1 MKTITLNKIVSF
13 LDKQVPLSLQE
24 SYDNSGLL
32 IGNIETEISGTL
44 LSLDVTEDVIK
55 EAIKKKCNLIVAHHP
70 IIFTGLKKLRGDN
83 YVERTV
89 LLAIENKIAIY
100 AMHTNLDVMPY
111 GVSYKMAEKLNLQNI
126 RTLKASDISLKKIVS
141 FVPNSYTKKIKDALF
156 EAGAGEIGNYSNCS
170 FSVEGEGN
178 FKALEGSNPFV
189 GKQNE
194 LHSEKETRIETVFP
208 SYLEQQVI
216 KSLLENHPYEEV
228 AYDIYTLDNKIKD
241 IGLGKIGTLPRALA
255 PKDFLNL
262 LKTTFSL
269 KGLRYSTGNKE
280 KISTIAVCGGSCS
293 FLIKNTIGKVD
304 AFVTADIKYHEFFDA
319 DNQVLLADIGHYESE
334 QFSKEIF
341 YDIISK
347 KFPNFAIHFSD
358 INTNPINYL

>member
-1 MKTITLNKIVSF
+1 MKTIKLNKIVSF
-13 LDKQVPLSLQE
+13 LDEQVPLSLQE

-32 IGNIETEISGTL
+32 VGNIQTDISSVL
-44 LSLDVTEDVIK
+44 LSVDVTEEVVK

-126 RTLKASDISLKKIVS
+126 RTLKTSDISLKKIVS
-141 FVPNSYTKKIKDALF
+141 FVPQDYAEKVKTALF
-156 EAGAGEIGNYSNCS
+156 EVGAGQIGNYSDCS
-170 FSVEGEGN
+170 FSVDGEGS

-194 LHSEKETRIETVFP
+194 LHFEKETRIETIFP
-208 SYLEQQVI
+208 AYLENRI
-216 KSLLENHPYEEV
+216 IESLLKNHPYEEV
-228 AYDIYTLDNKIKD
+228 AYDIYTLDNKNKD
-241 IGLGKIGTLPRALA
+241 IGLGKIGTLPEALT

-269 KGLRYSTGNKE
+269 SGLRYSKGNTE

-293 FLIKNTIGKVD
+293 FLIKNTVGKVD

>member
-1 MKTITLNKIVSF
+1 LKTITLNKIVN
-13 LDKQVPLSLQE
+13 LLEKEVPLQVQE
-24 SYDNSGLL
+24 SYDNSGLV
-32 IGNIETEISGTL
+32 IGNINSEISGTL
-44 LSLDVTEDVIK
+44 LSIDVTEEVIK
-55 EAIKKKCNLIVAHHP
+55 EAIKKKCNLILAHHP
-70 IIFTGLKKLRGDN
+70 LIFTGLKKLRGDN

-111 GVSYKMAEKLNLQNI
+111 GVSYKMAEKLQLQNI
-126 RTLKASDISLKKIVS
+126 RTLKASNNSLKKLVS
-141 FVPNSYTKKIKDALF
+141 FVPNNYAEKIQDILF
-156 EAGAGEIGNYSNCS
+156 NLGAGKIGNYSNS
-170 FSVEGEGN
+170 GFSSNGEGT
-178 FKALEGSNPFV
+178 FKALEGSKPFI
-189 GKQNE
+189 GELNKQ
-194 LHSEKETRIETVFP
+194 HTEKETRIETIFP
-208 SYLEQQVI
+208 SYLEETITKALVD
-216 KSLLENHPYEEV
+216 NHPYEEP
-228 AYDIYTLDNKIKD
+228 AYDIYTLDNKNKD
-241 IGLGKIGTLPRALA
+241 IGLGKIGTLPKALSPA
-255 PKDFLNL
+255 DFLNL

-269 KGLRYSTGNKE
+269 QGLRYSNGNKD

-293 FLIKNTIGKVD
+293 FLIKDTLDKTD

-341 YDIISK
+341 YDIINK